1 MPRSYLIN
9 TKQSKGLRELK
20 VDHCYITGKD
30 VAYLLQSMMDEPG
43 KARDL
48 HLDVSENY
56 IEKDLKRLTKA
67 IAAGYAPT
75 HLTIRLLEF
84 EEEADFRKMIIALTQ
99 NNTIR
104 QLDISRASLPSDA
117 SEETCQALER
127 MFSDNKTLEWLD
139 MSGEDSR
146 LETTK
151 LGVGVNRALRGLQYN
166 DTMRVLYIRCKAHF
180 SIFAIMLTRHRPKAW
195 CTRCKHPCGCPQD
208 QYDAAV
214 SLLRDERYCTQR
226 LYRPGERPPP

>member
-1 MPRSYLIN
+1 M
-9 TKQSKGLRELK
+9 TE
-20 VDHCYITGKD
+20 
-30 VAYLLQSMMDEPG
+30 EPG

-67 IAAGYAPT
+67 IAAGYAPA

-84 EEEADFRKMIIALTQ
+84 EEEADFRKMILALAQ

-117 SEETCQALER
+117 SEETCQALEK
-127 MFSDNKTLEWLD
+127 MFSDNRTLEWLD

-166 DTMRVLYIRCKAHF
+166 ETLRVLYIRCKTLSPRSVELPTMLIKFQTKSLDYKVQAPFQTCSRPTGHC
-180 SIFAIMLTRHRPKAW
+180 SISTAR
-195 CTRCKHPCGCPQD
+195 
-208 QYDAAV
+208 
-214 SLLRDERYCTQR
+214 
-226 LYRPGERPPP
+226 

>member
-1 MPRSYLIN
+1 M
-9 TKQSKGLRELK
+9 
-20 VDHCYITGKD
+20 DHCYITGKD
-30 VAYLLQSMMDEPG
+30 VAFLLQSMTDEPG

-67 IAAGYAPT
+67 IASGYAPT
-75 HLTIRLLEF
+75 RLTIRLLEF
-84 EEEADFRKMIIALTQ
+84 EEEADFRKMILALAQ

-117 SEETCQALER
+117 SEETCQALES

-151 LGVGVNRALRGLQYN
+151 LGVGVNRALQGLQYN
-166 DTMRVLYIRCKAHF
+166 ETLRVLYIRCKGVLHIIVTYHADTLQTK
-180 SIFAIMLTRHRPKAW
+180 SLVYKVQVPWQTCSRR
-195 CTRCKHPCGCPQD
+195 TKHCST
-208 QYDAAV
+208 YTA
-214 SLLRDERYCTQR
+214 R
-226 LYRPGERPPP
+226 

>member
-1 MPRSYLIN
+1 M
-9 TKQSKGLRELK
+9 T
-20 VDHCYITGKD
+20 
-30 VAYLLQSMMDEPG
+30 DEPG

-56 IEKDLKRLTKA
+56 IEKDLRKLTKV
-67 IAAGYAPT
+67 IAAGYAPA

-84 EEEADFRKMIIALTQ
+84 EEEADFRTMILALAQ

-117 SEETCQALER
+117 SEETCQALEK

-166 DTMRVLYIRCKAHF
+166 ETLRVLYIRCKHTTLFLDSNADSPQIRSSVYRVQARSLTYSRPTERC
-180 SIFAIMLTRHRPKAW
+180 SISTAR
-195 CTRCKHPCGCPQD
+195 
-208 QYDAAV
+208 
-214 SLLRDERYCTQR
+214 
-226 LYRPGERPPP
+226 

>member
-1 MPRSYLIN
+1 MSSYLVN

-30 VAYLLQSMMDEPG
+30 VAYLLQSMTEEPG

-67 IAAGYAPT
+67 IAAGYAPA

-84 EEEADFRKMIIALTQ
+84 EEEADFRKMILALAQ

-117 SEETCQALER
+117 SEETCQALEK

-166 DTMRVLYIRCKAHF
+166 DSLRVLYIRCKAYTSD
-180 SIFAIMLTRHRPKAW
+180 SIAMLTRYRPKAW
-195 CTRCKHPCGCPQD
+195 LTRRKYPRRCAQD
-208 QYDAAV
+208 QQNSAV
-214 SLLRDERYCTQR
+214 SVLRNERYSAKR
-226 LYRPGERPPP
+226 LH

>member
-1 MPRSYLIN
+1 MSPSYLIN

-30 VAYLLQSMMDEPG
+30 VAYLLQSMIEVPG
-43 KARDL
+43 TTRDL

-56 IEKDLKRLTKA
+56 IEKDLRRLTKA

-84 EEEADFRKMIIALTQ
+84 EEEADFRKMILALTK

-166 DTMRVLYIRCKAHF
+166 DTLRVLYIRCKAHPSYYRRHTDLLQTKSSVYKVQAPLPTF
-180 SIFAIMLTRHRPKAW
+180 SRPTR
-195 CTRCKHPCGCPQD
+195 PCSTST
-208 QYDAAV
+208 AK
-214 SLLRDERYCTQR
+214 
-226 LYRPGERPPP
+226 